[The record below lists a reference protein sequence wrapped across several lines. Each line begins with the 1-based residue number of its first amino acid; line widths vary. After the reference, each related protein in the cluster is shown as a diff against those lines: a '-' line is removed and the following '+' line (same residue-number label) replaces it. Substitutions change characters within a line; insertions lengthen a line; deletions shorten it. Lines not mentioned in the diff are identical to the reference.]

1 MESEWEQP
9 PPVYS
14 QLDVTEL
21 FCSTKGG
28 VIREVEMEED
38 SEAESFG
45 EREVVRKQHR
55 KAKGQDDGGE
65 TERAVTMSRWE
76 LMDDGEADQQRISTR
91 KCQSNGSSQ
100 LGDGKDSSKEPEACD
115 LREAIKRAQQ
125 KKVRWADE
133 EEEIEGFH
141 IGGNKYQL
149 EEVHYLEGLGPQ
161 PDEGNGDGRKSCGST
176 PSPDPQSFAQMVKA
190 EHMAFKS
197 MRLKGVLKG
206 SSAPRDSL

>member
-1 MESEWEQP
+1 MRSIAASEGSVGC
-9 PPVYS
+9 PVVKS
-14 QLDVTEL
+14 VLAHMHT
-21 FCSTKGG
+21 GG

-55 KAKGQDDGGE
+55 KARDQNDGGE
-65 TERAVTMSRWE
+65 TERAVMVSRWE

-91 KCQSNGSSQ
+91 KCQSNVSSQ
-100 LGDGKDSSKEPEACD
+100 LGEGKDGSKEPEACD

-141 IGGNKYQL
+141 IGGNKY
-149 EEVHYLEGLGPQ
+149 EVLRRKTAGCILLCGLYMLVH
-161 PDEGNGDGRKSCGST
+161 DLL
-176 PSPDPQSFAQMVKA
+176 FW
-190 EHMAFKS
+190 
-197 MRLKGVLKG
+197 
-206 SSAPRDSL
+206 